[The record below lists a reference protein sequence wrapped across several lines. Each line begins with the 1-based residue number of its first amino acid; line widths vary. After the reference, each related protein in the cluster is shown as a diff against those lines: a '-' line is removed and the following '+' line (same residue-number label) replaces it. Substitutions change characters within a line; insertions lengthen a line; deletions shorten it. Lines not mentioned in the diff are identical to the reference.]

1 MRSFL
6 RVFPNQFFADLAILG
21 LIVGLVTSK
30 VVLSVATIML
40 MCNAFIN
47 IRAGQNMKTW
57 LRDPVALW
65 CLAVFGM
72 YLISGFWS
80 GDLGYWVDRCRMKL
94 PFLALPLGFVAVKR
108 LSKEAFHRWLAIYVW
123 VIAGTSC
130 IVLLNY
136 LLHFKELNEALTYG
150 HPIPAPLRDH
160 IRFSLELAF
169 AIVVAGY
176 LFVQR
181 VKIFTG
187 NRPYIYAILSL
198 FMVICIHVFAVRS
211 GIITLYAALFIVLIH
226 QAFSRKKYLQA
237 LAGMG
242 LVAIVAYASMVFIP
256 SLHARMGYFAY
267 ELELIRKG
275 QINPEHSDAQRLL
288 SMQYGITVAQES
300 PIIGVGA
307 GDIRDKMVAQYA
319 LHTQSDIVKSKMP
332 HNQYIY
338 FFAATGIIGVLIFII
353 SALYPWFS
361 RGRYKNLLYT
371 VFLSMMM
378 ISFMAEHT
386 LEIQLGT
393 AYYLLFLLLIRKYI
407 DDNSTPVHA

>member
-1 MRSFL
+1 MRSLL

-57 LRDPVALW
+57 LRDPVAIW
-65 CLAVFGM
+65 CLAVFGI

-80 GDLGYWVDRCRMKL
+80 DDIGYWVDRCRMKL
-94 PFLALPLGFVAVKR
+94 PFLALPLGFVAVKQ

-123 VIAGTSC
+123 VIAYTSL
-130 IVLLNY
+130 IMLVNY
-136 LLHFKELNEALTYG
+136 LFHYQSLNEALTYG

-169 AIVVAGY
+169 AIIVAGY
-176 LFVQR
+176 LFVQK
-181 VKIFTG
+181 VTIYTANK
-187 NRPYIYAILSL
+187 PYLYAILSG
-198 FMVICIHVFAVRS
+198 FMAICIHVFAVRS
-211 GIITLYAALFIVLIH
+211 GIITLYIALCIVLIH
-226 QAFSRKKYLQA
+226 LAFLHKKYVQA
-237 LAGMG
+237 IAG
-242 LVAIVAYASMVFIP
+242 LSLIICIAWASVHFIP
-256 SLHARMGYFAY
+256 SLSARMGYFKY
-267 ELELIRKG
+267 ELALIRSG

-288 SMQYGITVAQES
+288 SMQYGLTVADKALVL
-300 PIIGVGA
+300 GVGA
-307 GDIRDKMVAQYA
+307 GDIRDKMVEQYEM
-319 LHTQSDIVKSKMP
+319 HTQSDKVQSKMP

-338 FFAATGIIGVLIFII
+338 FLAATGIVGLAIFMV
-353 SALYPWFS
+353 SAIYPWMS
-361 RGRYKNLLYT
+361 RGRYKNLLFT

-378 ISFMAEHT
+378 VSFMAEHT

-393 AYYLLFLLLIRKYI
+393 AYYLLFLLLIRKFI
-407 DDNSTPVHA
+407 DDNPEPVYA